1 MKKVAYRRAVPT
13 DKPVIERLFE
23 ELLRTVGDDETD
35 GFEDGYLDKF
45 FEGHDL
51 IYVADSDGETI
62 GFVSVELYP
71 DYVYIDDIAVTERF
85 RGMGIGT
92 KLIGLAER
100 YAVERNVPSAVLHVT
115 RTNISARYFY
125 QRLGYTVTDDEESRF
140 RMAKRI
146 RKE

>member
-45 FEGHDL
+45 FGGQDL

>member
-45 FEGHDL
+45 FGGQDL

-100 YAVERNVPSAVLHVT
+100 YAVERNVPSAVLHVE

>member
-1 MKKVAYRRAVPT
+1 MKNVSYRRAVPT
-13 DKPVIERLFE
+13 DKSAVEWLFE

-45 FEGHDL
+45 FGGLDL
-51 IYVADSDGETI
+51 IYVAESDGETV

-71 DYVYIDDIAVTERF
+71 DHVYIDDIAVTERF

-100 YAVERNVPSAVLHVT
+100 YAVERKVPSAVLHVE
-115 RTNISARYFY
+115 RTNILARYFY
-125 QRLGYTVTDDEESRF
+125 QRLGYTVTDDEEIRF